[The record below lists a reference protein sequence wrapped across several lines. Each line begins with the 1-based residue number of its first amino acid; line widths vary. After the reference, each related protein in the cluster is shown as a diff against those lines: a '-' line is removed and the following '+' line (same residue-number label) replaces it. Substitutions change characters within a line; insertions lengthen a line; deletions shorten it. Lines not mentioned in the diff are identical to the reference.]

1 MALSKKTLV
10 KNWLLTYSSETCYN
24 YERLQGLGNTNAFVP
39 VIRELY
45 PEDKQAEELKKYL
58 VFYNTEPSWMGTIIN
73 GITCAME
80 EKRAEGADISADDI
94 MLMRSSLMG
103 PMAGI
108 GDTVSQSI
116 AYPILAGICIQL
128 ALAGNF
134 AGPIIFDVGY
144 KILQL
149 TCGYNMYMLGY
160 KKGRDAIV
168 DLLQSGIINRVL
180 DAVSIVGLMV
190 VGCMTVGNVKVDL
203 SWLEFDWTN
212 ELGTVSLNLQTG
224 VFDALL
230 PGLLPL
236 LVVLGTWALLSK
248 KQVKP
253 LTMVLVPSSWLA
265 LPSWASR
272 LSWACI
278 RPFPAATQD
287 APWHALERSKTVYVR
302 VPSCPNSHVQVGQE
316 GTLPRPPQRLH
327 RDEGSVQV

>member
-1 MALSKKTLV
+1 MHVHPA
-10 KNWLLTYSSETCYN
+10 
-24 YERLQGLGNTNAFVP
+24 A
-39 VIRELY
+39 
-45 PEDKQAEELKKYL
+45 
-58 VFYNTEPSWMGTIIN
+58 IN

-80 EKRAEGADISADDI
+80 EKTAEGADISADDI

-230 PGLLPL
+230 PG
-236 LVVLGTWALLSK
+236 VSALML
-248 KQVKP
+248 
-253 LTMVLVPSSWLA
+253 
-265 LPSWASR
+265 
-272 LSWACI
+272 
-278 RPFPAATQD
+278 
-287 APWHALERSKTVYVR
+287 
-302 VPSCPNSHVQVGQE
+302 
-316 GTLPRPPQRLH
+316 
-327 RDEGSVQV
+327 